1 MPWCATST
9 SKPRKHEVKRS
20 MSIIEPKIDVL
31 LDRTDNDR
39 FLLCALASKRA
50 HDINDMM
57 RGQRDRAIQLQTA
70 VEIARA
76 ADKKPLSLAFNEIA
90 RGEVSYDPNSID
102 IKNHKG
108 SAVLRTAEPVDAA
121 KPRSARSCRSK
132 HSSRTEVRF
141 GMLSR
146 QSRAPRGFSLTYNA
160 NRRACFR
167 ALRELSDLLG
177 WRPRPRG
184 PFEPANPGDSHD

>member
-20 MSIIEPKIDVL
+20 MRIVSKKIDVL

-102 IKNHKG
+102 IKNH
-108 SAVLRTAEPVDAA
+108 
-121 KPRSARSCRSK
+121 
-132 HSSRTEVRF
+132 
-141 GMLSR
+141 
-146 QSRAPRGFSLTYNA
+146 
-160 NRRACFR
+160 
-167 ALRELSDLLG
+167 
-177 WRPRPRG
+177 
-184 PFEPANPGDSHD
+184 

>member
-1 MPWCATST
+1 
-9 SKPRKHEVKRS
+9 

-31 LDRTDNDR
+31 LNETDNDR

-90 RGEVSYDPNSID
+90 RGEVSYDPNSISSSLSFRRSD
-102 IKNHKG
+102 DRRNC
-108 SAVLRTAEPVDAA
+108 STLRSPE
-121 KPRSARSCRSK
+121 
-132 HSSRTEVRF
+132 
-141 GMLSR
+141 
-146 QSRAPRGFSLTYNA
+146 APRLAAPSPRRVRKYASSGFRGIA
-160 NRRACFR
+160 RR
-167 ALRELSDLLG
+167 LG
-177 WRPRPRG
+177 ASR
-184 PFEPANPGDSHD
+184 

>member
-1 MPWCATST
+1 
-9 SKPRKHEVKRS
+9 

-31 LDRTDNDR
+31 LNETDNDR

-90 RGEVSYDPNSID
+90 RGEVWSDPTTIASTPHND
-102 IKNHKG
+102 FPG
-108 SAVLRTAEPVDAA
+108 AVGRRNCSTLRSPE
-121 KPRSARSCRSK
+121 
-132 HSSRTEVRF
+132 
-141 GMLSR
+141 
-146 QSRAPRGFSLTYNA
+146 APRLAAPSPRRVRKYASSGFRGIA
-160 NRRACFR
+160 RR
-167 ALRELSDLLG
+167 
-177 WRPRPRG
+177 
-184 PFEPANPGDSHD
+184 PGASR